1 MTIKG
6 PNQSSININQNQSLF
21 SGMNKRG
28 KKKFLT
34 DFTPLEFCDEISRIF
49 RIRIPFF
56 DNSPLQTISN
66 ISYITGNGPYHEGLI
81 FLSKTYNFY
90 IAQSYPITFVKVKN
104 FTQGLS
110 DIISFNNFNNESHSY
125 KIPEIIFPTLPITI
139 IDIYEIINKLPNQY
153 NILTENCQN
162 FVNNIIE
169 ALKEKYNIIIESDPR
184 KIEESLNDFK
194 SVNLKIKKRNKKN
207 KDLNAIQTYV
217 DEDSIYLCNI
227 FEEKSNRLKSSRSD
241 GNIIGKLSKSY
252 KGSFKIHFNRRSN
265 GNSPLKY

>member
-1 MTIKG
+1 MGSLCSISDNFFQDENYMTIKG

-125 KIPEIIFPTLPITI
+125 KIPEIIFPL
-139 IDIYEIINKLPNQY
+139 
-153 NILTENCQN
+153 
-162 FVNNIIE
+162 
-169 ALKEKYNIIIESDPR
+169 
-184 KIEESLNDFK
+184 
-194 SVNLKIKKRNKKN
+194 
-207 KDLNAIQTYV
+207 
-217 DEDSIYLCNI
+217 
-227 FEEKSNRLKSSRSD
+227 
-241 GNIIGKLSKSY
+241 
-252 KGSFKIHFNRRSN
+252 
-265 GNSPLKY
+265 